1 MSRIVFLA
9 PIFLLFLS
17 QISAELL
24 LSKYL
29 RVANAPSITQMQQ
42 NIIFSLT
49 NIAENS
55 QTNFAYNYAENIGD
69 GRGITFGI
77 IGFTSGTYDGT
88 QLIRHIKELDSSNYL
103 VKYLSAFE
111 AIDKLPHP
119 DGKTSNTKGLSSFIK
134 DFKAHGGD
142 SVVKQAQIDKLK
154 ELYWDPTINKAIEL
168 GVKYALTVAELYDIC
183 VNHGA
188 DGDETDKGLKQ
199 LVEETNDKIGSIQS
213 GVDERTWLN
222 ALYDVRKAYMKSDPT
237 WAEALDRI
245 EMHRRI
251 LKTGNVDLIAP
262 FNVKC
267 YGDSFTITGAAP

>member
-1 MSRIVFLA
+1 MSRIYFFA
-9 PIFLLFLS
+9 PLFLLFLS
-17 QISAELL
+17 QISAEF

-29 RVANAPSITQMQQ
+29 RVATTPSITQMQQ

-88 QLIRHIKELDSSNYL
+88 LLIRHIKELDSSNYL
-103 VKYLSAFE
+103 VKYLPAFE

-119 DGKTSNTKGLSSFIK
+119 DGKTSNTKGLSNFIK

-142 SVVKQAQIDKLK
+142 SVVKTAQIDKLK
-154 ELYWDPTINKAIEL
+154 ELYWNPTIQKVIEL
-168 GVKYALTVAELYDIC
+168 GVQYALTVAELYDIC

-188 DGDETDKGLKQ
+188 DGDESDKGLKQ
-199 LVEETNDKIGSIQS
+199 LVEDTNDKIGSIES
-213 GVDERTWLN
+213 GVDEKVWLN
-222 ALYDVRKAYMKSDPT
+222 ALYDVRKAYMESDPT
-237 WAEALDRI
+237 WADALDRI

-251 LKTGNVDLIAP
+251 LKTGNVNLIAP